1 MRNRTPLPA
10 RNRPQALATG
20 TLPSR
25 DREGANRCASIANG
39 RGAVAIFFF
48 ATALVAH
55 AQGFGQQ
62 AFGQQN
68 LEHRIDL
75 PHDSPVSLVGDEWG
89 GSAANVRGG
98 AFVLDVR
105 VALSLRNSSQRR
117 IHGITLAVLAQET
130 APGGKGSISVPSLD
144 VAPGESF
151 SVRGD
156 LHLLRPISAGSSPM
170 VEVDLDGVLFDDLT
184 FYGPDKLHSRRT
196 MMVWELE
203 ARRDRRYFKTLLE
216 QAGRE
221 GLQKEMVASVSR
233 DAERPQFNVQTVRGR
248 ATNTDPEHDVQFA
261 FLRFPEAPV
270 EPMDGVARIAAN
282 EARTPKLVVHNRSD
296 RIVRYLEMG
305 WIVRDQQGREFLA
318 ASVPA
323 EMRLPPRSSSQI
335 LQDAALRFDPR
346 TSIEGMTGFISSVE
360 FMDGSFWIP
369 SRAELDDPT
378 LRRVVAPSPE
388 EQRLVQIYR
397 KKGLNAVI
405 EELKKF

>member
-1 MRNRTPLPA
+1 MRSRLIA
-10 RNRPQALATG
+10 ALF
-20 TLPSR
+20 S
-25 DREGANRCASIANG
+25 GALLAG
-39 RGAVAIFFF
+39 
-48 ATALVAH
+48 

-62 AFGQQN
+62 GFGQQSFGQQS
-68 LEHRIDL
+68 LDHRIDL

-105 VALSLRNSSQRR
+105 VSLSLRNSSQRR

-156 LHLLRPISAGSSPM
+156 LHLLRPIGAGSRPL
-170 VEVDLDGVLFDDLT
+170 VEVELDGVLFEDLT

-203 ARRDRRYFKTLLE
+203 ERRDRRYFKTLLE

-221 GLQKEMVASVSR
+221 GLQKELVASLSR
-233 DAERPQFNVQTVRGR
+233 DADRPQFNVQTVRGR
-248 ATNTDPEHDVQFA
+248 ATNADPEHDVQFA
-261 FLRFPEAPV
+261 FLRFPEAP
-270 EPMDGVARIAAN
+270 
-282 EARTPKLVVHNRSD
+282 
-296 RIVRYLEMG
+296 
-305 WIVRDQQGREFLA
+305 
-318 ASVPA
+318 
-323 EMRLPPRSSSQI
+323 
-335 LQDAALRFDPR
+335 
-346 TSIEGMTGFISSVE
+346 GMTGFISSVE

-369 SRAELDDPT
+369 SRLELDDPT